1 MNKMLLAATIAAVA
15 MSAHA
20 GFPVVY
26 DPNIGTP
33 RQSELMV
40 PIKFTGTERC
50 TGTRRAVKVRL
61 AGEIE
66 LSGLP
71 VHGLT
76 GTNAANG
83 LDFHEQSV
91 GIGAAIQLS
100 GRGRQYGRVFYE
112 SAGATLQATRRRVT
126 DYFSGVVTGGED
138 KLYGIVLYD
147 YTKKSREK
155 ISTSKFAVAG
165 VVNTIAYKSDTY
177 HHLIGEA
184 WLSSADGACRIHGT
198 FKQTRIVK

>member
-1 MNKMLLAATIAAVA
+1 MNKTLLATAFAAVA

-33 RQSELMV
+33 SQSELMV
-40 PIKFTGTERC
+40 PIKFTGVERC

-61 AGEIE
+61 VGEIE

-71 VHGLT
+71 VQGLT

-91 GIGAAIQLS
+91 GIGAAIELS
-100 GRGRQYGRVFYE
+100 GMSRQYGRVFYE
-112 SAGATLQATRRRVT
+112 SAGATLQANRRRAT
-126 DYFSGVVTGGED
+126 DYFSGVVTGGTD

-147 YTKKSREK
+147 YRRKSPVK
-155 ISTSKFAVAG
+155 IQSKFAVAG
-165 VVNTIAYKSDTY
+165 VVNTVSYRPDAY

-184 WLSSADGACRIHGT
+184 WISSADGACRIHGT
-198 FKQTRIVK
+198 FKQTRVVK